1 MSDVN
6 IVHLNLNY
14 SPTYNKRKIKVMMEN
29 KIIKKLSRHM
39 KNKTQ
44 NEFLSNNDSMKK
56 NINKSKSVN
65 KSVNESKSIE
75 SSNKNSYEHS
85 INNILENQKKKF
97 NGK

>member
-1 MSDVN
+1 MSDLN
-6 IVHLNLNY
+6 IVHLNLNFT
-14 SPTYNKRKIKVMMEN
+14 PNYNKNRAKVIMQN
-29 KIIKKLSRHM
+29 KLIKKLARHI
-39 KNKTQ
+39 KNGTQ
-44 NEFLSNNDSMKK
+44 NEFNCNNDSIKK
-56 NINKSKSVN
+56 DVN